1 MGLYNNFFIGLM
13 SWAIALP
20 LSIPL
25 SYGIGYALGMM
36 SFRSPVP
43 LTVSLAGLVIWLS
56 VIVIGSIAAS
66 AYPAQQASRLTVR
79 ETLAYI

>member
-1 MGLYNNFFIGLM
+1 M
-13 SWAIALP
+13 SWVIALP

-25 SYGIGYALGMM
+25 TFGIDYVVGYM
-36 SFRSPVP
+36 SFRAPLPLTLSPV
-43 LTVSLAGLVIWLS
+43 GLGIWLA

-66 AYPAQQASRLTVR
+66 AYPARQASQLTVR